1 MLITTIHPSV
11 LDNVYIAEVR
21 TLLSNIMSCFFVCYC
36 VIVRFVDNGGID
48 DHCWLSFLFMT
59 RFQMGNP
66 ISLFYYYKSWKLHY
80 IVSSISI
87 LWAIQYLYSMGNPIS
102 LFYGQSNISILWA
115 IQYLYFMGNPISLF
129 YGQSNISMLWA
140 I

>member
-1 MLITTIHPSV
+1 MRSCLGAVIYIYLWRYKSENLLITTIHPSD

-36 VIVRFVDNGGID
+36 VIVRFVDIGGID
-48 DHCWLSFLFMT
+48 DHRWLSFLFMT

-80 IVSSISI
+80 IVSNISI
-87 LWAIQYLYSMGNPIS
+87 LWTIQYLYLIGNPIS
-102 LFYGQSNISILWA
+102 LFYGQSNISI
-115 IQYLYFMGNPISLF
+115 S
-129 YGQSNISMLWA
+129 
-140 I
+140 